1 MSIISSVRY
10 ISVIFD
16 GTSRLGEVLEVVL
29 HYVDS
34 DFNIQQRLV
43 RMMFLMKCTI
53 GDETAR
59 ELSNEQTARESSN
72 ELSVSYS
79 NPPHILLATMR
90 DVASVN
96 SVAMHTISIVY
107 PNMLDV
113 RCISHTID

>member
-1 MSIISSVRY
+1 MSIIGSLRY

-29 HYVDS
+29 YYVDS
-34 DFNIQQRLV
+34 DFNIQQSLIRI
-43 RMMFLMKCTI
+43 MFLMKCTI
-53 GDETAR
+53 GDE
-59 ELSNEQTARESSN
+59 TARESSN

-96 SVAMHTISIVY
+96 IVAMCTTSIVY
-107 PNMLDV
+107 PNVLDV
-113 RCISHTID
+113 RCINHTID